1 MAFIVRPAPAV
12 SVNFGD
18 VRQTWEGFG
27 ASDPFLDTTS
37 LSTAQADLFF
47 GTGAGQIGLSC
58 LFIGIDWPGTN
69 MGNWATAAQAVARG
83 ATLIA
88 APWTAAASEKDNGD
102 INNGGHLLVSA
113 YDAWASRMAAFDG
126 LAVTNTGAH
135 LSVVSVQTEP
145 DFTNPTSVS
154 MRFTPPELTAFI
166 KVLGP
171 KLAALAVPPRLM
183 MPEVADW
190 NNLQSF
196 VTDTMADG
204 TAAPMVALIGVH
216 QYGGTLGPPTGIGT
230 RTLWMTE
237 MSYFSTFDATMTNA
251 LVMAADIHAAIV
263 TGNVTAWIWW
273 WIIRTLRADNEGLTD
288 TSQQTKRLWALGNFS
303 RFIRPGYVRCGTT
316 GTISGVSLTG
326 WQNPTT
332 KDFVLVLIN
341 PTASAVDNL
350 AIGVPSIGRRVST
363 VTPYITDATRDL
375 APQAA
380 VPVNGGLFTL
390 SLAPSSV
397 TSYVG
402 VAA

>member
-1 MAFIVRPAPAV
+1 MAFIVRPSPAV

-18 VRQTWEGFG
+18 VRQTWDYFG

-37 LSTAQADLFF
+37 LSTAQADQFF
-47 GTGAGQIGLSC
+47 TTGAGAIGLSA
-58 LFIGIDWPGTN
+58 LFIGIDVDGTN

-83 ATLIA
+83 AKLIA
-88 APWTAAASEKDNGD
+88 APWSAAAAQKDNASTT
-102 INNGGHLLVSA
+102 NGGHLLPGS
-113 YDAWASRMAAFDG
+113 YDAWATTMAAYDG
-126 LAVTNTGAH
+126 LAFTNTGAH
-135 LSVVSVQTEP
+135 LTAMSVQNEP
-145 DFTNPTSVS
+145 DFTATYVS
-154 MRFTPPELTAFI
+154 MLYTTAELTAFV

-171 KLAALAVPPRLM
+171 KLAALAVPPRLII
-183 MPEVADW
+183 PELSNW
-190 NNLQSF
+190 NNLQPYI
-196 VTDTMADG
+196 TDTLGDG
-204 TAAPMVALIGVH
+204 TAAPFVSIIGTH
-216 QYGGTLGPPTGIGT
+216 QYGGTAAPPTGIGT
-230 RTLWMTE
+230 RPIWMTE
-237 MSYFSTFDATMTNA
+237 MSYFTTFDATMTNA

-273 WIIRTLRADNEGLTD
+273 WIIRTARADNEGLTD
-288 TSQQTKRLWALGNFS
+288 TTQQTKRLFALGNFS
-303 RFIRPGYVRCGTT
+303 KFIRPGYVRCGTT

-350 AIGVPSIGRRVST
+350 AVGVPSIGRSVPT